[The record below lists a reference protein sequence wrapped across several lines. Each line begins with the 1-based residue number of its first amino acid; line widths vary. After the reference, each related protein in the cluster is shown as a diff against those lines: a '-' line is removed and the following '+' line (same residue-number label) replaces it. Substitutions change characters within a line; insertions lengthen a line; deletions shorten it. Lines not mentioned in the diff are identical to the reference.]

1 MTFVFCCAI
10 FFLFPAM
17 KFKFMQARVRMT
29 ARVLGLWG
37 VYSNTQHLCA
47 MKAPLF
53 GKIPFKQ

>member
-1 MTFVFCCAI
+1 MP
-10 FFLFPAM
+10 FPAM